1 MEDRAVVETQ
11 KLVEGEAHLWW
22 IPLTASARAIELHRQ
37 VLPPDESGRAG
48 RFYFEEHRLKFI
60 IAHGALRRILS
71 GYVRLP
77 PRELKFTYGP
87 KGKPE
92 FSALQNPDRVRFNLS
107 HSGDLALLAVARNQ
121 ELGADVEF
129 IKPDFGGM
137 EIAERFFSAS
147 EVRTLFALDATER
160 NAAFF
165 SCWTRKE
172 AFIKAVGEGL
182 SLPLDSFDVTF
193 APGVKPEL
201 TRVEGSPSETSRWR
215 MYDIPA
221 DPQYKAALVIEGRE
235 HRLSYWQWTAAQN
248 RVIG

>member
-1 MEDRAVVETQ
+1 MEDSAAVETQ
-11 KLVEGEAHLWW
+11 KLVTGEAHLWW
-22 IPLTASARAIELHRQ
+22 IPLTAPAREIELHRR
-37 VLPPDESGRAG
+37 VLPSDESERAG
-48 RFYFEEHRLKFI
+48 RFYFEEHRLKII

-71 GYVRLP
+71 SYIHLP

-92 FSALQNPDRVRFNLS
+92 LSAGQNPDLVTFNLS

-121 ELGADVEF
+121 VLGADVEF

-147 EVRTLFALDATER
+147 EVQTLFALDASEQ

-182 SLPLDSFDVTF
+182 SLPLDSFDVAF
-193 APGVKPEL
+193 APGVKPAL
-201 TRVEGSPSETSRWR
+201 TRVEGSPGETSRWR

-221 DPQYKAALVIEGRE
+221 DPQYKAALVIEGQE
-235 HRLSYWQWTAAQN
+235 HRLSYWRFGESGD
-248 RVIG
+248 RVI